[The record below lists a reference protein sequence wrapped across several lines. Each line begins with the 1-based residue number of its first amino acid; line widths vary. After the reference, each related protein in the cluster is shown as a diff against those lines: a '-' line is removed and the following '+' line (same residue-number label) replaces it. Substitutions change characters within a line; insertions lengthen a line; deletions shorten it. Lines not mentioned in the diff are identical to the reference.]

1 MECIELEISELSE
14 GVRLTTVHAELSAAF
29 VSISTWYSRSL
40 IWVRV
45 MLGSGGRSV
54 VVS

>member
-1 MECIELEISELSE
+1 MECIELERSELSD
-14 GVRLTTVHAELSAAF
+14 GVRLTTVHTELSAEF

-40 IWVRV
+40 VWVRV
-45 MLGSGGRSV
+45 MLGLGARSV